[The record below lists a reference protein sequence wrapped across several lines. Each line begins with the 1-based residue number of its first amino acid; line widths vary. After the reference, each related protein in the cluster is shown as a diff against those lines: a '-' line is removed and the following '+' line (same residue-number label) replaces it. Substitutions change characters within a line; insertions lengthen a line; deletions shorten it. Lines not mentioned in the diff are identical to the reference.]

1 MKSSSIKF
9 ICCAF
14 VALFVVSYTFGQS
27 KLLEVKDTQGGSQ
40 FKIEEMHH
48 YSGNVYGISSGS
60 LVKIQDSTLTPI
72 VDSSTFLPYNFMHLF
87 SSDNILVG
95 TGGDS
100 LCAFFNSNNPST
112 CINRNQLGYFGAPLI
127 LNNKVFVAQE
137 VLSGVR
143 IWEITAAGVDSFI
156 IADAFTSSGYSMGLI
171 EFEGNLGFVTRTNQ
185 DKIAVYNI
193 PRIGKAIK
201 FFEAVVS
208 SSINFQYP
216 RDLNYLKG
224 VMLRD
229 SVLTIVAGEGDV
241 NLLEC
246 RLGTDTINFS
256 QRIADSR
263 YSKNYTTTD
272 SGLFF
277 ILNPNEIKFCSSEI
291 SQAQNVRDISFIG
304 GVPRDPNIVDARGNL
319 VYFTG
324 KNGVNGAQ
332 NLYTVSGPINEISVI
347 GPLYPNSSQSTSILL
362 AIEQNESNGDLGFC
376 SNGGNGINEY
386 YFHYYNSSKDSMAT
400 WAVVDT
406 VRVSGYRIE
415 DGRIINGDYL
425 YFGGQSPPLNR
436 DKLFA
441 YLLDN
446 KPNAAEFIENS
457 QLKLFPNP
465 TSKAIRITRPSGF
478 VVDNYQVIDLK
489 GRRVL
494 IGDTTN
500 SDLVNVER
508 LPIGIY
514 FLKILSGDETF
525 VLKFIKD

>member
-1 MKSSSIKF
+1 MKSWIE
-9 ICCAF
+9 
-14 VALFVVSYTFGQS
+14 AL
-27 KLLEVKDTQGGSQ
+27 
-40 FKIEEMHH
+40 H
-48 YSGNVYGISSGS
+48 
-60 LVKIQDSTLTPI
+60 
-72 VDSSTFLPYNFMHLF
+72 
-87 SSDNILVG
+87 
-95 TGGDS
+95 
-100 LCAFFNSNNPST
+100 
-112 CINRNQLGYFGAPLI
+112 
-127 LNNKVFVAQE
+127 
-137 VLSGVR
+137 
-143 IWEITAAGVDSFI
+143 
-156 IADAFTSSGYSMGLI
+156 
-171 EFEGNLGFVTRTNQ
+171 
-185 DKIAVYNI
+185 
-193 PRIGKAIK
+193 
-201 FFEAVVS
+201 
-208 SSINFQYP
+208 FQ
-216 RDLNYLKG
+216 
-224 VMLRD
+224 
-229 SVLTIVAGEGDV
+229 
-241 NLLEC
+241 
-246 RLGTDTINFS
+246 
-256 QRIADSR
+256 
-263 YSKNYTTTD
+263 
-272 SGLFF
+272 
-277 ILNPNEIKFCSSEI
+277 
-291 SQAQNVRDISFIG
+291 
-304 GVPRDPNIVDARGNL
+304 
-319 VYFTG
+319 
-324 KNGVNGAQ
+324 
-332 NLYTVSGPINEISVI
+332 
-347 GPLYPNSSQSTSILL
+347 
-362 AIEQNESNGDLGFC
+362 
-376 SNGGNGINEY
+376 EY